1 MCSFGILP
9 RFQARWQGLACQ
21 VGRRTQEDSWEVIRY
36 QSSIGGMQSRLAIP
50 FQSLCPPKLED
61 PPGMLLALQLH
72 ARPGSALFSVV
83 GFLRRSYN
91 LDVDL
96 LRRSYYLDFENQ
108 ILKTRQW
115 NTKLSQIIFV
125 RHHFGKCKF

>member
-1 MCSFGILP
+1 
-9 RFQARWQGLACQ
+9 
-21 VGRRTQEDSWEVIRY
+21 
-36 QSSIGGMQSRLAIP
+36 
-50 FQSLCPPKLED
+50 
-61 PPGMLLALQLH
+61 MLLALQLH
-72 ARPGSALFSVV
+72 ARPGSALLSVV

-108 ILKTRQW
+108 IFKTRQW

-125 RHHFGKCKF
+125 RHHFGKYKF